1 MKQQFSFMTTILLMF
16 SIGATSSSHA
26 GEQGLAKQR
35 RSLLTGMLLMISL
48 GASASAQ
55 AEVTIPVMDLVDVQG
70 IRENQLVG
78 YGLVVGLDGQ
88 GDRNQVKFT
97 SQSVTNMLRQFGVQI
112 DDTTDPKLRN
122 VASVSV
128 TATVEPMA
136 GPGQKLNVVVS
147 SIGDA
152 KSLRGGTLLLTPLRG
167 IDGEVYAIAQGNVV
181 VGGVSAEGKS
191 GSKIVINT
199 PTSGRIPGG
208 ATLEREVASD
218 FSEQQHIVLNLRKP
232 SFTTAKNIAR
242 EVNNIFGPEVA
253 VAKNNVRINIRAPK
267 DSQQR
272 VVMMSMLE
280 EISVVEGR
288 KPARIVF
295 NSRTGTVVIGK
306 SVKVS
311 EAAVSHGNLTVTIA
325 ESQQVSQ
332 PNAFADGETTVVD
345 QSQLDVSEERAQ
357 MAIWPPGTEL
367 NTIVNAVN
375 SLGATPTDLMSILQA
390 LHEAG
395 ALNAE
400 LVVI

>member
-1 MKQQFSFMTTILLMF
+1 MGTFLMKTMQSFFM
-16 SIGATSSSHA
+16 
-26 GEQGLAKQR
+26 
-35 RSLLTGMLLMISL
+35 SLLLVLTL
-48 GASASAQ
+48 GLPGTSR
-55 AEVTIPVMDLVDVQG
+55 AEAEIPIMDLVDVRG

-78 YGLVVGLDGQ
+78 YGLVVGLAGQ

-97 SQSVTNMLRQFGVQI
+97 SQSITNMLRQFGVQI
-112 DDTTDPKLRN
+112 DDSMNPKLRN

-128 TATVEPMA
+128 TASVDPMA
-136 GPGQKLNVVVS
+136 GPGQTLDVVVS

-181 VGGVSAEGKS
+181 VGGLSAEGRS
-191 GSKIVINT
+191 GSKVEVNT
-199 PTSGRIPGG
+199 PTAGRVPNG
-208 ATLEREVASD
+208 ATLEREIKTD
-218 FSEQQHIVLNLRKP
+218 FNQRDEITLNLRKP

-242 EVNNIFGPEVA
+242 EINNTFGPNVA
-253 VAKNNVRINIRAPK
+253 VAINKARIDMRAPK
-267 DSQQR
+267 DTQQR

-280 EISVVEGR
+280 EMSVVEGR

-311 EAAVSHGNLTVTIA
+311 EAAVSHGNLTVRIS

-332 PNAFADGETTVVD
+332 PNAFANGDTKVVNQTD
-345 QSQLDVSEERAQ
+345 LDVNEDLAQ
-357 MAIWPPGTEL
+357 MVIWPPGTEL

-390 LHEAG
+390 LSKAG

>member
-1 MKQQFSFMTTILLMF
+1 MKQHISFFSTILLMF
-16 SIGATSSSHA
+16 SIGTASSSYA
-26 GEQGLAKQR
+26 SDTSLAKQR
-35 RSLLTGMLLMISL
+35 RTLLTGMLLMLSL
-48 GASASAQ
+48 GASASSQ
-55 AEVTIPVMDLVDVQG
+55 AEVSIPVMDLVDVQG

-112 DDTTDPKLRN
+112 DDSTDPKLRN

-167 IDGEVYAIAQGNVV
+167 IDGEVYAVAQGNVV

-208 ATLEREVASD
+208 ATLEREVPSD

-232 SFTTAKNIAR
+232 SFTTAKNITR
-242 EVNNIFGPEVA
+242 EINNIFGPDVA

-267 DSQQR
+267 ETQQR

>member
-1 MKQQFSFMTTILLMF
+1 MGTFLMKTMQSFFM
-16 SIGATSSSHA
+16 
-26 GEQGLAKQR
+26 
-35 RSLLTGMLLMISL
+35 SLLLVLTL
-48 GASASAQ
+48 GLPGTSR
-55 AEVTIPVMDLVDVQG
+55 AEAEIPIMDLVDVRG

-78 YGLVVGLDGQ
+78 YGLVVGLAGQ

-97 SQSVTNMLRQFGVQI
+97 SQSITNMLRQFGVQI
-112 DDTTDPKLRN
+112 DDSMNPKLRN

-128 TATVEPMA
+128 TASVDPMA
-136 GPGQKLNVVVS
+136 GPGQTLDVVVS

-181 VGGVSAEGKS
+181 VGGLSAEGRS
-191 GSKIVINT
+191 GSKVEVNT
-199 PTSGRIPGG
+199 PTAGRVPNG
-208 ATLEREVASD
+208 ATLEREIKTD
-218 FSEQQHIVLNLRKP
+218 FNQRDEITLNLRKP

-242 EVNNIFGPEVA
+242 EINNTFGPNVA
-253 VAKNNVRINIRAPK
+253 VAINKARIDMRAPK
-267 DSQQR
+267 DTQQR

-280 EISVVEGR
+280 EMSVVEGR

-311 EAAVSHGNLTVTIA
+311 EAAVSHGNLTVRIS

-332 PNAFADGETTVVD
+332 PNAFANGDTKVVNQTD
-345 QSQLDVSEERAQ
+345 LDVNEDLAQ
-357 MAIWPPGTEL
+357 MVIWPPGTEL

-390 LHEAG
+390 LSEAG
-395 ALNAE
+395 SLNAE

>member
-1 MKQQFSFMTTILLMF
+1 MGTFLMKTMQSFFM
-16 SIGATSSSHA
+16 
-26 GEQGLAKQR
+26 
-35 RSLLTGMLLMISL
+35 SLLLVLTMGLPGTSR
-48 GASASAQ
+48 
-55 AEVTIPVMDLVDVQG
+55 AEAEIPIMDLVDVRG

-78 YGLVVGLDGQ
+78 YGLVVGLAGQ

-97 SQSVTNMLRQFGVQI
+97 SQSITNMLRQFGVQI
-112 DDTTDPKLRN
+112 DDSMNPKLRN

-128 TATVEPMA
+128 TASVDPMA
-136 GPGQKLNVVVS
+136 GPGQTLDVVVS

-181 VGGVSAEGKS
+181 VGGLSAEGRS
-191 GSKIVINT
+191 GSKVEVNT
-199 PTSGRIPGG
+199 PTAGRVPNG
-208 ATLEREVASD
+208 ATLEREIKTD
-218 FSEQQHIVLNLRKP
+218 FNQRDEITLNLRKP

-242 EVNNIFGPEVA
+242 EINNTFGPNVA
-253 VAKNNVRINIRAPK
+253 VAINKARIDMRAPK
-267 DSQQR
+267 DTQQR

-280 EISVVEGR
+280 EMSVVEGR

-311 EAAVSHGNLTVTIA
+311 EAAVSHGNLTVRIS

-332 PNAFADGETTVVD
+332 PNAFANGDTKVVNQTD
-345 QSQLDVSEERAQ
+345 LDVNEDLAQ
-357 MAIWPPGTEL
+357 MVIWPPGTEL

-390 LHEAG
+390 LSEAG